1 VRDGAE
7 FERECECP
15 AGDGQRGG
23 TTAFTG
29 DFWSREEARFLLSAR
44 VGAARCGG
52 ILGLLDRHIFK
63 NVFLTC
69 LGAVGFF
76 TFIMAAA
83 NALKDLIGHFLA
95 GRLSVG
101 TTLELLLWLL
111 PYAVMYALPMGI
123 LCGVLLVLGRMSA
136 ESEITAMRA
145 AGLGLVR
152 IVRPIYVLGAAGMV
166 CALFVNLQFM
176 PMARVKYK
184 QELLNAVRTDP
195 RLLLVPKTFIR
206 EFRSM
211 VVYVGE
217 RHGEEVRDVWLWRLD
232 GESRVVSFLKAE
244 RGRIEFDESDN
255 SLVFTAQ
262 GAVME
267 TRSSKTPENFAE
279 MPHVAPYESSSLKF
293 PLEKLFGQQMINR
306 KPDWLT
312 FPVLLGEIRRLS
324 RPVEAGGDDGARVQ
338 ALTKHRIVLQDK
350 LAKAV
355 AVLAFVFVAVP
366 LGIKVSRRETSANLV
381 VAVGMALAYYFLSE
395 AAKWLE
401 SYPQVRPDLLLWVPN
416 LLFVWLGLRWMR
428 RVQSA

>member
-1 VRDGAE
+1 
-7 FERECECP
+7 
-15 AGDGQRGG
+15 
-23 TTAFTG
+23 
-29 DFWSREEARFLLSAR
+29 
-44 VGAARCGG
+44 
-52 ILGLLDRHIFK
+52 LGLLDRHIFK
-63 NVFLTC
+63 SVFLTC

-83 NALKDLIGHFLA
+83 NALKDLIGHFLS
-95 GRLSVG
+95 GRLSVR
-101 TTLELLLWLL
+101 TTAELLVWLL

-145 AGLGLVR
+145 AGLGLWR
-152 IVRPIYVLGAAGMV
+152 IARPIYVLGAAGMV
-166 CALFVNLQFM
+166 CALFINLQFM
-176 PMARVKYK
+176 PLARVKYK

-195 RLLLVPKTFIR
+195 KLLLVPKTFIR
-206 EFRSM
+206 EFRNM

-217 RHGEEVRDVWLWRLD
+217 RRGETVKDVWVWRMD
-232 GESRVVSFLKAE
+232 NESRVLSFLKA
-244 RGRIEFDESDN
+244 RSGRIEFDETDN
-255 SLVFTAQ
+255 SLVFTAE

-267 TRSSKTPENFAE
+267 TREAKSPEDFLE

-293 PLEKLFGQQMINR
+293 PLEKLFGQRMISR

-312 FPVLLGEIRRLS
+312 FPVLLGEIARLKK
-324 RPVEAGGDDGARVQ
+324 PLAPGGDEAERVQ

-355 AVLAFVFVAVP
+355 AVLAFVFLAVP

-381 VAVGMALAYYFLSE
+381 VAVVLALAYYFLSE

-401 SYPQVRPDLLLWVPN
+401 GYPQMRPDLLLWLPN
-416 LLFVWLGLRWMR
+416 IVFVWLGLRWMK
-428 RVQSA
+428 RVQTA

>member
-1 VRDGAE
+1 M
-7 FERECECP
+7 
-15 AGDGQRGG
+15 
-23 TTAFTG
+23 
-29 DFWSREEARFLLSAR
+29 SAR
-44 VGAARCGG
+44 AGGARCDG

-101 TTLELLLWLL
+101 TMSELLLWLL

-145 AGLGLVR
+145 AGLGLAR
-152 IVRPIYVLGAAGMV
+152 IARPIYVLGAAGMV
-166 CALFVNLQFM
+166 CALFVNLHFM
-176 PMARVKYK
+176 PLARVKYK
-184 QELLNAVRTDP
+184 QELLSAVRTDP
-195 RLLLVPKTFIR
+195 KLLLVPKTFIR
-206 EFRSM
+206 DFRNM

-217 RHGEEVRDVWLWRLD
+217 RQEEVVKDVWIWRLD
-232 GESRVVSFLKAE
+232 ADSRVISFLKAE
-244 RGRIEFDESDN
+244 SGRIEFDESDN

-262 GAVME
+262 MAVME
-267 TRSSKTPENFAE
+267 TRDNDAPEDFKK
-279 MPHVAPYESSSLKF
+279 MPTVAPYESSSLKF
-293 PLEKLFGQQMINR
+293 PLDKLFGQRVINR

-312 FPVLLGEIRRLS
+312 LPALLGEIRRLNT
-324 RPVEAGGDDGARVQ
+324 PEPGGDEAARLQ

-350 LAKAV
+350 LAKAA
-355 AVLAFVFVAVP
+355 AVLAFVLVAIP

-381 VAVGMALAYYFLSE
+381 VAVSLALAYYFLSE

-401 SYPQVRPDLLLWVPN
+401 GYPQMRPDILLWLPN
-416 LLFVWLGLRWMR
+416 LIFVWLGLRWMK